1 MCVCAWLVSCV
12 QPFVTPGTVAHQAP
26 LYTEILQARI
36 LEWVAM
42 PYSRGSSQPRDQTL
56 VFPVLA
62 GRFFTTSSTYEE
74 LTQNWDQ
81 VKAEKWLICPSV
93 SLYSLHV

>member
-1 MCVCAWLVSCV
+1 MYTFYCCCCYVAKSC
-12 QPFVTPGTVAHQAP
+12 PTLAIPPGSSV
-26 LYTEILQARI
+26 LEISQARI